1 MANLNLSVD
10 YVNVPPEGIRL
21 VEDTHA
27 EWLRLD
33 EAERAAALADPVEVA
48 ATRRQQGARAAGAW
62 PSPPRATVD
71 AQRPRS
77 EEERQVGRS
86 RLSSDSSGPSPY
98 IDREEDIDEYTA
110 ASGGAVAR
118 RVRQRE
124 RARPT
129 RTITMPRPR
138 PRVR

>member
-62 PSPPRATVD
+62 PSPSRATVD
-71 AQRPRS
+71 AQRPRY
-77 EEERQVGRS
+77 EEEQYTPAGLHPGR
-86 RLSSDSSGPSPY
+86 
-98 IDREEDIDEYTA
+98 A
-110 ASGGAVAR
+110 GGAGSFKFIH
-118 RVRQRE
+118 RQH
-124 RARPT
+124 
-129 RTITMPRPR
+129 
-138 PRVR
+138 